1 MLSLILLSLITF
13 QGPLNVELW
22 VDREDAT
29 YYPTENLKVFFRAN
43 EDCFVSVYN
52 IEGGGRVTPLFPP
65 ETEDG
70 WIEAGVIYE
79 LPPESEDYDYVISGP
94 EGIETIIALASRE
107 RLPTLDDETPDVVSE
122 VIEIYIKE
130 PESAKLRIITTPER
144 CRIYIIDLEYDDEE
158 YMGKAPK
165 TINLRPGEYIIKIR
179 KLGYRT
185 LTRRVWLEPGERR
198 RVFVK
203 LRPY

>member
-1 MLSLILLSLITF
+1 MFFIILLSLVTF
-13 QGPLNVELW
+13 QGPLNVDLW

-29 YYPTENLKVFFRAN
+29 YYPTENLKVFFRTDD
-43 EDCFVSVYN
+43 DCFVAVYN
-52 IEGGGRVTPLFPP
+52 IEGGGRTTLLFPP

-70 WIEAGVIYE
+70 WVEAGIIYE
-79 LPPESEDYDYVISGP
+79 LPPETEDYDYVISGP
-94 EGIETIIALASRE
+94 EGIETVIALASRE

-122 VIEIYIKE
+122 AIEIYIKE
-130 PESAKLRIITTPER
+130 PEAAKLRIISTPDR
-144 CRIYIIDLEYDDEE
+144 CRIYIVDIDSGDEE
-158 YMGKAPK
+158 YIGKAPR
-165 TINLRPGEYIIKIR
+165 TIGLRPGEYIIKVR

-185 LTRRVWLEPGERR
+185 LTRRIWIEPGERR